1 MFDEKEVWERLTSCE
16 ASVKSAHLRIDSI
29 EKLTESVYTLANE
42 TKQMR
47 TELNKIAGR
56 VDVIEDR
63 PVKRYDMVIS
73 SVVTAIIGCIVGFM
87 ITKVIGG

>member
-1 MFDEKEVWERLTSCE
+1 MLEEKELWERLTSCE
-16 ASVKSAHLRIDSI
+16 EATKSAHKRIDSI

-56 VDVIEDR
+56 VDNIEGR
-63 PVKRYDMVIS
+63 PIKRYDSII
-73 SVVTAIIGCIVGFM
+73 TAIIGCLIGVA
-87 ITKVIGG
+87 ITKAFGG